1 MIAIWRQ
8 AAGRSRPAHE
18 PGLWD
23 DERRDARSLSTP
35 ARYRSDR
42 GRVVQPSHVKTNGK

>member
-1 MIAIWRQ
+1 M
-8 AAGRSRPAHE
+8 H
-18 PGLWD
+18 WD

-42 GRVVQPSHVKTNGK
+42 GRVVQPSHVKTSGK

>member
-1 MIAIWRQ
+1 V
-8 AAGRSRPAHE
+8 H
-18 PGLWD
+18 WD

-42 GRVVQPSHVKTNGK
+42 RRVVQPSHVKTSGK